1 MSNSKLQ
8 NRVFKIPDNVF
19 NYIHGIFTSLKDKS
33 IVGTQRA
40 KNLIRTKQVS
50 YSQLKSIIHDL
61 KKPELKD
68 TIQYKLTG
76 GELMLNWGKTH
87 LDGERDLIVANKK
100 SQQRA
105 NEIGQIDD
113 IRQNSFLK
121 KHTKK
126 STNKVP
132 LNMLKSNSDKTSVS
146 ALSPLGLFEEIE
158 RIKGLL

>member
-8 NRVFKIPDNVF
+8 NRIFKLPDNVF
-19 NYIHGIFTSLKDKS
+19 DYIHGVITSLTDKTV
-33 IVGTQRA
+33 VGVQRA
-40 KNLIRTKQVS
+40 KGLIRTKNVS
-50 YSQLKSIIHDL
+50 YSQLKSIIYDL

-68 TIQYKLTG
+68 SIQFKLMG
-76 GELMLNWGKTH
+76 GDLMLQWGETH
-87 LDGERDLIVANKK
+87 LNGERDLIKNNKK
-100 SQQRA
+100 SQQRS

-126 STNKVP
+126 TSTRVP
-132 LNMLKSNSDKTSVS
+132 TNMLKSNSDKTSVS
-146 ALSPLGLFEEIE
+146 SISSLGIFEEIE